1 MWTLEKPLIWYT
13 EKKRE
18 RESLWNIMGSY
29 GILHKMVRVIVG
41 IYEGFEWAMIDGC
54 QTSDRFKIKWGV
66 KKQECVMSGFLFLLA
81 MDCIMRKTTADKR
94 RGMQWNLTTMLDI
107 NFADDIT
114 LLPFKFNDLG
124 EKSGSLMEEAA
135 GVGLKLNA
143 RKCKSLRTEFAPNRE
158 NTVVT
163 GEEVEDVREFVYLR
177 AIVDKEGGG
186 SKDIRNR
193 LQRAQGAF
201 QRLWKVWAARGI
213 GRGTKIRLF
222 KTSVRPVLLYGCET
236 WKITKT
242 DEKKLNSF
250 RCQYLW

>member
-1 MWTLEKPLIWYT
+1 
-13 EKKRE
+13 
-18 RESLWNIMGSY
+18 MGSY
-29 GILHKMVRVIVG
+29 GILHKMVRVILG
-41 IYEGFEWAMIDGC
+41 IYEGFEWAMIDEC

-81 MDCIMRKTTADKR
+81 MDWIMRKTTADKR

-107 NFADDIT
+107 DFADDIT

-143 RKCKSLRTEFAPNRE
+143 RKCKSLRTEFAQNRE

-163 GEEVEDVREFVYLR
+163 GEEVEDVKEFVYLK

-201 QRLWKVWAARGI
+201 QRLWKV
-213 GRGTKIRLF
+213 
-222 KTSVRPVLLYGCET
+222 
-236 WKITKT
+236 
-242 DEKKLNSF
+242 
-250 RCQYLW
+250 

>member
-1 MWTLEKPLIWYT
+1 
-13 EKKRE
+13 
-18 RESLWNIMGSY
+18 MGSY

-81 MDCIMRKTTADKR
+81 MDWIMRKTTADKR

-107 NFADDIT
+107 DFADDIT

-143 RKCKSLRTEFAPNRE
+143 RKCKSLRTEFAQNRE

-163 GEEVEDVREFVYLR
+163 GEEVEDVKEFVYLK

-186 SKDIRNR
+186 SKKNQEQTAEGTRCIPEAMESVGSQRNR
-193 LQRAQGAF
+193 KGNQDTTIQDF
-201 QRLWKVWAARGI
+201 SP
-213 GRGTKIRLF
+213 
-222 KTSVRPVLLYGCET
+222 TSPAIWL
-236 WKITKT
+236 
-242 DEKKLNSF
+242 
-250 RCQYLW
+250 